1 MADTEK
7 HYFEV
12 EDNQVN
18 EIQIIESTLK
28 NERPVVDIDMTKLLE
43 EQEVFKNPDAYK
55 DIVFGV
61 YAREYIYNYKGDVA
75 IPYDTLVYTSGINED
90 GHLTLADTFDLP
102 NGVYYLKELSTNGQY
117 VLNDKEYDFEISYH
131 GQDVSK
137 YTIKIG
143 DDGVIN
149 NELARGSIQVKKV
162 DSLDPE
168 LVLKDVEFNISAD
181 KDMKDI
187 LFTSK
192 TDENGIATFENLELG
207 KYFIQEAKQL
217 DGYVLND
224 TIYEWKLKQTEMS

>member
-1 MADTEK
+1 
-7 HYFEV
+7 
-12 EDNQVN
+12 
-18 EIQIIESTLK
+18 
-28 NERPVVDIDMTKLLE
+28 
-43 EQEVFKNPDAYK
+43 
-55 DIVFGV
+55 
-61 YAREYIYNYKGDVA
+61 
-75 IPYDTLVYTSGINED
+75 
-90 GHLTLADTFDLP
+90 
-102 NGVYYLKELSTNGQY
+102 
-117 VLNDKEYDFEISYH
+117 EYDFEISYH

-192 TDENGIATFENLELG
+192 TDENGIAKTVRWICT
-207 KYFIQEAKQL
+207 K
-217 DGYVLND
+217 
-224 TIYEWKLKQTEMS
+224 